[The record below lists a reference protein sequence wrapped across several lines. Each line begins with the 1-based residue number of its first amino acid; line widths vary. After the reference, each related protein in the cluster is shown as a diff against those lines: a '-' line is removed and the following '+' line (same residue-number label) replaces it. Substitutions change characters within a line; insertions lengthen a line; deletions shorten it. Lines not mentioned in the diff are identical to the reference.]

1 MFKFWDE
8 GEKERKNE
16 KRKYLGEEFGGRHWV
31 PRADTGRTHVH
42 LLSQTDKKKDIRTK
56 FGDSIGDAL
65 NTPSILCFGLQIH
78 RRRQGAEH
86 HQERSGTGRQK
97 LKPIDDGVVRE
108 GEVGGTLGLGTGA
121 AVGFAKFM
129 ETLADQGRPSGS
141 NARHHAASEDR
152 HEAGPGHQRRAGK
165 IRGPVRNCNWGPSTS
180 LEN

>member
-1 MFKFWDE
+1 MGDAI
-8 GEKERKNE
+8 GCR
-16 KRKYLGEEFGGRHWV
+16 
-31 PRADTGRTHVH
+31 GRTPDGHM
-42 LLSQTDKKKDIRTK
+42 STCSPKRTKKKDIRTK